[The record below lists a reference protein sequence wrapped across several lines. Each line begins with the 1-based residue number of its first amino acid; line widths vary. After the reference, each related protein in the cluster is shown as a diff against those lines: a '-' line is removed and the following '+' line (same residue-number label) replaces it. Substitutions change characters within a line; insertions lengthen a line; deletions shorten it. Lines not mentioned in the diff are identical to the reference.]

1 MDRGVRRFG
10 LVALILGLAP
20 VALPLLAGTVAGL
33 LPGCSVN
40 EAGSTGPCRVLGWP
54 AGELMAAAYGLIGA
68 IPAGLGLS
76 LIGFFLLLAG
86 WGIRRARTRRAQ
98 HR

>member
-1 MDRGVRRFG
+1 MDRPLRMLG
-10 LVALILGLAP
+10 LAALLLGLAP
-20 VALPLLAGTVAGL
+20 VALPLGAGAVAGL

-40 EAGSTGPCRVLGWP
+40 EAGSTGTCRVLGRP
-54 AGELMAAAYGLIGA
+54 AGDLMAAAYGLIGA

>member
-1 MDRGVRRFG
+1 LDRGVCLVGF
-10 LVALILGLAP
+10 VALILGLVP
-20 VALPLLAGTVAGL
+20 VALPLAAGTVAGL

-40 EAGSTGPCRVLGWP
+40 EAGSTGACRVLGRP
-54 AGELMAAAYGLIGA
+54 AGDLMAAAYGLIGA

-76 LIGFFLLLAG
+76 LIGFFLLLTG

>member
-1 MDRGVRRFG
+1 LDRVLRLCG
-10 LVALILGLAP
+10 LLALMLGLAP
-20 VALPLLAGTVAGL
+20 LALPLTAGTLAGL

-40 EAGSTGPCRVLGWP
+40 EAGSTGACLVLGHP
-54 AGELMAAAYGLIGA
+54 AGDLLARAYGLLWA